1 MHTSGYIEYSNIQ
14 LLQSNVATEIVVFP
28 NPATNLLQLRL
39 NNGYQ
44 KMNVQIMNGAGQVVK
59 QYTNVTA
66 ANQLLQIPVSD
77 LASGTY
83 FLYLQSGSEKQVLQ
97 FVKE

>member
-1 MHTSGYIEYSNIQ
+1 VGFWQTVGFFAS
-14 LLQSNVATEIVVFP
+14 VAI
-28 NPATNLLQLRL
+28 
-39 NNGYQ
+39 

-66 ANQLLQIPVSD
+66 ANQLLQIPVSA

-83 FLYLQSGSEKQVLQ
+83 FLYLQSGREKQVLQ

>member
-1 MHTSGYIEYSNIQ
+1 MISGGEW
-14 LLQSNVATEIVVFP
+14 VV
-28 NPATNLLQLRL
+28 
-39 NNGYQ
+39 
-44 KMNVQIMNGAGQVVK
+44 
-59 QYTNVTA
+59 
-66 ANQLLQIPVSD
+66 LQIPVSA

>member
-1 MHTSGYIEYSNIQ
+1 
-14 LLQSNVATEIVVFP
+14 
-28 NPATNLLQLRL
+28 
-39 NNGYQ
+39 
-44 KMNVQIMNGAGQVVK
+44 MNVQIMNGAGQVVK

-66 ANQLLQIPVSD
+66 ANQILQIPVST

-83 FLYLQSGSEKQVLQ
+83 LLYLQSGSEKQVLQ